1 MAKHRIY
8 ANDLYATFGRMT
20 IVELSHLVLN
30 LTARANRYRA
40 IGDPADARYLEVMD
54 QQIEVAAELL
64 DAANRAIGKFN

>member
-8 ANDLYATFGRMT
+8 ANDIYATFGRMT
-20 IVELSHLVLN
+20 IAELDHLAEN

-40 IGDPADARYLEVMD
+40 IGDPADARYLEAMD
-54 QQIEVAAELL
+54 QQIEIATELL